1 MAQTERI
8 IKKESTLQRTM
19 SWFTSLFNRARG
31 WRMFNVGAREVL
43 PDINAERAI
52 TEGYNANAAV
62 YSIIKTDA
70 EKFASIPRYVGDAK
84 KLQEK
89 RKKVPLQ
96 FKALMKA
103 EPVMFNSIKQTLDN
117 LLNRPNQYQ
126 GQAAF
131 FKTVRSY
138 FKNCGEG
145 FIWLNRGDI
154 TGLTDMQ
161 IALLPVLEMYPL
173 PSYRM
178 KVVPDDENMWG
189 VSGYLLFAGG
199 VDIPFRKGEII
210 HWKDTNLLFD
220 TVTKE
225 HLRGMTPLKPGA
237 ATLQQNNDATHSSIR
252 MYQNDGA
259 KGVLYDKALAKP
271 TPTQEA
277 QIRGV
282 IDRKINNNDVKG
294 AVAALQGE
302 WGFLDL
308 GKTSVDLDLLN
319 GKQMSWKE
327 LCFLFQVPYE
337 LFDSATTYTNKLQ
350 AQKGWV
356 TNSIIPA
363 SKELDDELNRVLLRA
378 FALEDKFIIQ
388 CDYSQLP
395 EMQADMKALTEWLK
409 EAWWIK
415 PNEKRDL
422 MGWEKDDAEPLM
434 DEYWVPNNLTPMSH
448 VGGDGFDKMLYDLG
462 VAGANDYAKPAPTKI
477 NGQLNGAK
485 TN

>member
-1 MAQTERI
+1 
-8 IKKESTLQRTM
+8 
-19 SWFTSLFNRARG
+19 
-31 WRMFNVGAREVL
+31 MFNVGTREVL

-70 EKFASIPRYVGDAK
+70 EKFASIPRYVADAK
-84 KLQEK
+84 KLSEK

-103 EPVMFNSIKQTLDN
+103 DPVTFNSVKQTLDN
-117 LLNRPNQYQ
+117 LLNRPNPYQ

-138 FKNCGEG
+138 FKDCGEG
-145 FIWLNRGDI
+145 FIWLNRGDV
-154 TGLTDMQ
+154 TGLTDIQ

-178 KVVPDDENMWG
+178 KVVPDEENMWG
-189 VSGYLLFAGG
+189 VSGYLLSAGG
-199 VDIPFRKGEII
+199 VDIPFRKGEVI

-220 TVTKE
+220 TTTKE

-237 ATLQQNNDATHSSIR
+237 ATLQQNNDATRSSIR

-259 KGVLYDKALAKP
+259 KGAMFNKDLGKY
-271 TPTQEA
+271 TTTQET
-277 QIRGV
+277 QVRNV

-302 WGFLDL
+302 WGYLDL

-337 LFDSATTYTNKLQ
+337 LFDSSTTYANKEQ

-378 FALEDKFIIQ
+378 FALEGKYIIQ
-388 CDYSQLP
+388 CDYSELP
-395 EMQADMKALTEWLK
+395 ELQDDMASLTTWLK
-409 EAWWIK
+409 DAYWIY
-415 PNEKRDL
+415 PNEKRELQGYETSTD
-422 MGWEKDDAEPLM
+422 PLM
-434 DEYWVPNNLTPMSH
+434 DEPWVPSGLTPLSQLQ
-448 VGGDGFDKMLYDLG
+448 GDGFDQMLNDLG
-462 VAGANDYAKPAPTKI
+462 VAGANDYAKPVPAKT

>member
-1 MAQTERI
+1 MAQSERI
-8 IKKESTLQRTM
+8 IKKESTLQRTL
-19 SWFTSLFNRARG
+19 SWFTSLFRNARQ
-31 WRMFNVGAREVL
+31 WRMWNVGTREVL
-43 PDINAERAI
+43 PDINAERAV
-52 TEGYNANAAV
+52 TDGYNANAAV

-70 EKFASIPRYVGDAK
+70 EKFASIPRYLVDAK
-84 KLQEK
+84 KMEEK
-89 RKKVPLQ
+89 RKKVPVQ
-96 FKALMKA
+96 FKSLIKA
-103 EPVMFNSIKQTLDN
+103 EPIKTESVKQTLDK
-117 LLNRPNQYQ
+117 LLNRPNPYQ

-138 FKNCGEG
+138 FKTCGEG

-154 TGLTDMQ
+154 DGLTDVQ
-161 IALLPVLEMYPL
+161 IALRPVLEMYPL

-178 KVVPDDENMWG
+178 KVVPDEENLWG
-189 VSGYLLFAGG
+189 VSGYLLSAGG
-199 VDIPFRKGEII
+199 MDIPFRKGEII

-220 TVTKE
+220 TSTKE

-237 ATLQQNNDATHSSIR
+237 ATLQQNNDATRSSIR

-259 KGVLYDKALAKP
+259 KGAMFNKDLSKA
-271 TPTQEA
+271 TPTQES

-302 WGFLDL
+302 WGYIDL
-308 GKTSVDLDLLN
+308 GKTSVDLDLLG

-337 LFDSATTYTNKLQ
+337 LFDSATTYANKEQ

-378 FALEDKFIIQ
+378 FALEGKYIIQ
-388 CDYSQLP
+388 CDYSELP
-395 EMQADMKALTEWLK
+395 ELQDDMKSLTEWLK
-409 EAWWIK
+409 EAYWIT
-415 PNEKRDL
+415 PNEKRELQGYETLATD
-422 MGWEKDDAEPLM
+422 LM
-434 DEYWVPNNLTPMSH
+434 DEPWMPNGLTPISQ
-448 VGGDGFDKMLYDLG
+448 VGGDGFDEMLNELG
-462 VAGANDYAKPAPTKI
+462 VAGANDYEKPKP
-477 NGQLNGAK
+477 AK
-485 TN
+485 TNGVPVKQ